1 MDSISEL
8 VHKLGYS
15 DDYFERQKAAWALVK
30 IGDGAI
36 DALFEALE
44 NGEFSD
50 LRYKTAW
57 VLGKIGNPK
66 AVEPLAKSIQ
76 NDSDYVV
83 REWCAA
89 ALETIGDTSAI
100 PCLVRA
106 MQNDSSKDVRLR
118 ASVALRNLGA
128 AEALMGLLKAP
139 EPETRGMAVTGLA
152 KLKCEAALG
161 GVACLLADDDVEVR
175 RRCTA
180 FMGEIISQQSVDSQV
195 MKSQAIESLA
205 RALRDS
211 EPTVRTEALKSLGKA
226 RGEQA
231 CRLALSALKDEDCSV
246 RLTAVTTLGEI
257 SNVAALDPL
266 VEVMF
271 GQDEEE
277 IRAWAAWSLGEL
289 GDARAVDHLMKAYK
303 TCHME
308 VMKKAKASLEEIF
321 GVKV

>member
-8 VHKLGYS
+8 VHKLGHS

-30 IGDGAI
+30 IGDETI

-50 LRYKTAW
+50 LRYKAAW

-89 ALETIGDTSAI
+89 ALETIGDTLAI
-100 PCLVRA
+100 PYLVRA

-128 AEALMGLLKAP
+128 AEALMGLLKAS

-180 FMGEIISQQSVDSQV
+180 FMGDIISQQGVD
-195 MKSQAIESLA
+195 SQAIESLA
-205 RALRDS
+205 KALRDS

-231 CRLALSALKDEDCSV
+231 CRLSLSALKDEDCSV

-257 SNVAALDPL
+257 GNVAALDPL

-289 GDARAVDHLMKAYK
+289 GDARAADHLMKAYK
-303 TCHME
+303 TCPME

>member
-8 VHKLGYS
+8 VRKLGHS
-15 DDYFERQKAAWALVK
+15 DDYFERQRAAWALVK
-30 IGDGAI
+30 IGDEAI
-36 DALFEALE
+36 DALVEALE

-50 LRYKTAW
+50 FRYKAAW
-57 VLGKIGNPK
+57 ALGKIGNSR
-66 AVEPLAKSIQ
+66 AVEPLCKAML

-89 ALETIGDTSAI
+89 ALEAVGDAGAASY
-100 PCLVRA
+100 LVQA
-106 MQNDSSKDVRLR
+106 MQKDSSKDVRLR

-128 AEALMGLLKAP
+128 AEDLMKLLGAP

-152 KLKCEAALG
+152 KLKHVAALG

-175 RRCTA
+175 RRCVA
-180 FMGEIISQQSVDSQV
+180 FMGEFPSQQVMEHQV
-195 MKSQAIESLA
+195 VESLA
-205 RALRDS
+205 RALKDP
-211 EPTVRTEALKSLGKA
+211 ETIVRTEALKSLGKV
-226 RGEQA
+226 RGEEA
-231 CRLALSALKDEDCSV
+231 CHLALGALKDEDSSV
-246 RLTAVTTLGEI
+246 RLTAVTALGEMGD
-257 SNVAALDPL
+257 VAALDTL

-303 TCHME
+303 TCPME

-321 GVKV
+321 GLKV

>member
-8 VHKLGYS
+8 VRKLGHS

-30 IGDGAI
+30 IGDEAI
-36 DALFEALE
+36 DALVEALI

-50 LRYKTAW
+50 LRYKAAW
-57 VLGKIGNPK
+57 ALGKIGNSR
-66 AVEPLAKSIQ
+66 AVEPLGKTMQ

-89 ALETIGDTSAI
+89 ALEAVGDAGAA
-100 PCLVRA
+100 PYLVRT
-106 MQNDSSKDVRLR
+106 MQKDSSKDVRLR

-128 AEALMGLLKAP
+128 AEALMELLKAP

-152 KLKCEAALG
+152 RLKCEAALG
-161 GVACLLADDDVEVR
+161 GVVCLLTDDDVEVR
-175 RRCTA
+175 RRCVA
-180 FMGEIISQQSVDSQV
+180 FMGEVTSQQVTDSLV
-195 MKSQAIESLA
+195 MESLE
-205 RALRDS
+205 RALKDL
-211 EPTVRTEALKSLGKA
+211 EATVRTEALKSLGKV

-231 CRLALSALKDEDCSV
+231 CSLALDALKDEDSGV
-246 RLTAVTTLGEI
+246 RLAAVTSLGDI
-257 SNVAALDPL
+257 GNVAALDPL

-271 GQDEEE
+271 SHDEEE

-289 GDARAVDHLMKAYK
+289 GNARAVEHLMKAYR
-303 TCHME
+303 TCPMD

>member
-8 VHKLGYS
+8 VHKLGHS

-30 IGDGAI
+30 IGDEAI

-66 AVEPLAKSIQ
+66 ALEPLAKSMQ

-83 REWCAA
+83 REWCAS
-89 ALETIGDTSAI
+89 ALETIGDTLAI
-100 PCLVRA
+100 PYLVRA

-161 GVACLLADDDVEVR
+161 GVAYLLADDDVEVR

-180 FMGEIISQQSVDSQV
+180 FMGEIISQQVVDSQA
-195 MKSQAIESLA
+195 MESLA
-205 RALRDS
+205 TALRDS
-211 EPTVRTEALKSLGKA
+211 EPTIRTEALKSLGKA

-231 CRLALSALKDEDCSV
+231 CHLALSALKDEDCSV

-257 SNVAALDPL
+257 GNVAALDPL
-266 VEVMF
+266 IEVMV

>member
-8 VHKLGYS
+8 VRKLGYS

-30 IGDGAI
+30 IGDEAI
-36 DALFEALE
+36 DALVEALE

-50 LRYKTAW
+50 FRYKAAW
-57 VLGKIGNPK
+57 ALGKIGNSR
-66 AVEPLAKSIQ
+66 AVEPLCKAML

-89 ALETIGDTSAI
+89 ALEAVGDAGAV
-100 PCLVRA
+100 PYLVQA
-106 MQNDSSKDVRLR
+106 MQKDSSKDVRLR

-128 AEALMGLLKAP
+128 AEALAELLKAP

-152 KLKCEAALG
+152 KLKYEAALG
-161 GVACLLADDDVEVR
+161 GVACLLADDDAEVR
-175 RRCTA
+175 RRCAA
-180 FMGEIISQQSVDSQV
+180 FMGEFPGQQV
-195 MKSQAIESLA
+195 MEHQVVESLA
-205 RALRDS
+205 RALKDP
-211 EPTVRTEALKSLGKA
+211 EATVRTEALKSLGKI
-226 RGEQA
+226 RGEEA
-231 CRLALSALKDEDCSV
+231 CHLALGALKDEDSSV
-246 RLTAVTTLGEI
+246 RLTAVTALGEI
-257 SNVAALDPL
+257 GDVAALDTL

-271 GQDEEE
+271 GKDEEE

-303 TCHME
+303 TCPME